1 MPAASIVAIFGNL
14 VGRDKRAF
22 AHLGLVMRDGTPH
35 VTPTWFDYDGT
46 FFYFNTARGRV
57 KDRIM
62 RRHPRVGF
70 DIQDPENAYRYIQV
84 RGPVVGET
92 EEGAEDCIRSLNEK
106 YMGDRNY
113 PLRPGEVRVTYT
125 VLPEHVSGM
134 A

>member
-1 MPAASIVAIFGNL
+1 
-14 VGRDKRAF
+14 
-22 AHLGLVMRDGTPH
+22 
-35 VTPTWFDYDGT
+35 
-46 FFYFNTARGRV
+46 
-57 KDRIM
+57 M
-62 RRHPRVGF
+62 RRRPRVGF